1 MNTLEQIADLEKQY
15 LLQTYNRYPIAFSR
29 GKGVFLFDLEGKR
42 YLDFVSGLGVNA
54 LGHAHPRIV
63 KAIREQAAMLVHIS
77 NLYYHEYQGPLAEKL
92 CKLSGLNRAFF
103 SNSGT
108 EAIEGSIKLARLAGH
123 RAGGAAKSRLVAL
136 DGSYHGRTF
145 GALSLTG
152 QDKHRKGFEPLLEEV
167 TFVKQNDLASLRAA
181 ISDET
186 CAIVLEPV
194 FGEGGIYE
202 CSVEFLQECRALA
215 DRHRAALI
223 FDEIQCGL
231 GRTGTMFAFQS
242 FGVTP
247 DIVAIAKP
255 IAAGLPLGAF
265 IAKEEFASAISPG
278 QHGTTFGGGPL
289 ACRVALE
296 FLAIVEE
303 EKLLENVNKVGAYL
317 HQELNALADR
327 HHAALIFD
335 EIQCGLGRTG
345 TMFAFQS
352 FGVTPDI
359 VAIAKPIA
367 AGLPLGAF
375 LAKEEFASAISPG
388 QHGTTFGGGPLACR
402 VALEFLAI
410 VEEEKLLE
418 NVNKV
423 GAYLQQELKALAE
436 KSAAAREVRGRGFI
450 QGIELEI
457 PARPIVDAGLAEGVL
472 FNSTQD
478 TVVRFLPPFLLEEKH
493 VDKGIRVLKKLLGK
507 KRKKAA

>member
-1 MNTLEQIADLEKQY
+1 MEGLEVPKMSASVVSPAAPASSSRSFEQIAELERKY
-15 LLQTYNRYPIAFSR
+15 LLTTYNRYPVVLER
-29 GKGVFLFDLEGKR
+29 GKGVFLYDIEGKR

-63 KAIREQAAMLVHIS
+63 KTIRDQAARLLHVS
-77 NLYYHEYQGPLAEKL
+77 NLYYHEYQGPLAQKL
-92 CKLSGLNRAFF
+92 CALSGLDRAFF
-103 SNSGT
+103 QNSGT

-123 RAGGAAKSRLVAL
+123 RAGGEAKSKLVAL

-152 QDKHRKGFEPLLEEV
+152 QDKHRKGFEPLLEDV
-167 TFVKQNDLASLRAA
+167 TFVKQNDIEGLRMAVND
-181 ISDET
+181 ST
-186 CAIVLEPV
+186 CAIVLEPI

-202 CSVEFLQECRALA
+202 CTPEFLQECRSLA
-215 DRHRAALI
+215 DRHKAALI

-231 GRTGTMFAFQS
+231 GRTGTIFAFQS

-265 IAKEEFASAISPG
+265 IAKEEFASAIQPG

-296 FLAIVEE
+296 FLAILEE
-303 EKLLENVNKVGAYL
+303 EKLLDNVKKVGAYL
-317 HQELNALADR
+317 HE
-327 HHAALIFD
+327 
-335 EIQCGLGRTG
+335 
-345 TMFAFQS
+345 
-352 FGVTPDI
+352 
-359 VAIAKPIA
+359 
-367 AGLPLGAF
+367 
-375 LAKEEFASAISPG
+375 
-388 QHGTTFGGGPLACR
+388 
-402 VALEFLAI
+402 
-410 VEEEKLLE
+410 
-418 NVNKV
+418 
-423 GAYLQQELKALAE
+423 ELKALAE
-436 KSAAAREVRGRGFI
+436 KRGAGNQVRGRGFI
-450 QGIELEI
+450 QGIQLEI

-507 KRKKAA
+507 RCDSCCCQRDGLCRIAAVHPILACTCMRSDLLPQAFAT

>member
-1 MNTLEQIADLEKQY
+1 METLTQTPPARLENISALERQY
-15 LLQTYNRYPIAFSR
+15 LLPTYNRYPVVLAR
-29 GKGVFLFDLEGKR
+29 GKGVFLFDTEGKK
-42 YLDFVSGLGVNA
+42 YLDFVSGIGVNA

-63 KAIREQAAMLVHIS
+63 KAIRDQAAKLIHVS
-77 NLYYHEYQGPLAEKL
+77 NLYYHEYQAPLAEKL

-123 RAGGAAKSRLVAL
+123 RAGGDAKCRLVAL

-152 QDKHRKGFEPLLEEV
+152 QDKHRKGFEPLLGDV
-167 TFVKQNDLASLRAA
+167 TFVKQNDVEGLRAA
-181 ISDET
+181 VNDNT
-186 CAIVLEPV
+186 CAIVLEPI

-231 GRTGTMFAFQS
+231 GRTGTIFAFQT
-242 FGVTP
+242 FQVTP

-265 IAKEEFASAISPG
+265 IAKEEFATAISPG

-289 ACRVALE
+289 ACRIALE
-296 FLAIVEE
+296 FLSIVEE
-303 EKLLENVNKVGAYL
+303 EKLLENVN
-317 HQELNALADR
+317 R
-327 HHAALIFD
+327 
-335 EIQCGLGRTG
+335 
-345 TMFAFQS
+345 
-352 FGVTPDI
+352 
-359 VAIAKPIA
+359 
-367 AGLPLGAF
+367 
-375 LAKEEFASAISPG
+375 
-388 QHGTTFGGGPLACR
+388 
-402 VALEFLAI
+402 
-410 VEEEKLLE
+410 
-418 NVNKV
+418 V
-423 GAYLQQELKALAE
+423 GAYLQDKLKELVAKRSVAVG
-436 KSAAAREVRGRGFI
+436 VRGRGFI

-457 PARPIVDAGLAEGVL
+457 PARLMVDGGLAEGVL
-472 FNSTQD
+472 FNVTHD
-478 TVVRFLPPFLLEEKH
+478 TVVRFLPPYLLEEKH

-507 KRKKAA
+507 KKQAA

>member
-1 MNTLEQIADLEKQY
+1 METMTGLEQITALERQY
-15 LLQTYNRYPIAFSR
+15 LLQTYNRYPVVLAR
-29 GKGVFLFDLEGKR
+29 GKGVFLFDNEGRK
-42 YLDFVSGLGVNA
+42 YLDLVSGIGVNA

-63 KAIREQAAMLVHIS
+63 KAIRDQAAKLIHVS
-77 NLYYHEYQGPLAEKL
+77 NLYYHEYQGLLAEKL

-123 RAGGAAKSRLVAL
+123 RAGGDAKCRLVAL

-152 QDKHRKGFEPLLEEV
+152 QDKHRKGFEPLLGDV
-167 TFVKQNDLASLRAA
+167 TFVKQNDVEGLRAA
-181 ISDET
+181 VSDNT
-186 CAIVLEPV
+186 CAIVLEPI

-202 CSVEFLQECRALA
+202 CSVEFLRECRALA

-231 GRTGTMFAFQS
+231 GRTGTIFAFQS

-255 IAAGLPLGAF
+255 IAAGIPLGAF
-265 IAKEEFASAISPG
+265 IAKEEFATAIAPG

-296 FLAIVEE
+296 FL
-303 EKLLENVNKVGAYL
+303 
-317 HQELNALADR
+317 
-327 HHAALIFD
+327 
-335 EIQCGLGRTG
+335 
-345 TMFAFQS
+345 S
-352 FGVTPDI
+352 
-359 VAIAKPIA
+359 
-367 AGLPLGAF
+367 
-375 LAKEEFASAISPG
+375 
-388 QHGTTFGGGPLACR
+388 
-402 VALEFLAI
+402 I

-423 GAYLQQELKALAE
+423 GAYLQEKLNALVS
-436 KSAAAREVRGRGFI
+436 KRNAAIAVRGRGFI
-450 QGIELEI
+450 QGIQLEI
-457 PARPIVDAGLAEGVL
+457 PARPIVDAGLTEGVL

-493 VDKGIRVLKKLLGK
+493 VDKGVRVLKKLLGK
-507 KRKKAA
+507 KRALAA

>member
-1 MNTLEQIADLEKQY
+1 MEALMDTTVTAPTAPAATSSSTTLEQIAERERQF
-15 LLQTYNRYPIAFSR
+15 LLATYSRYPVVLSR
-29 GKGVFLFDLEGKR
+29 GKGVFLFDIDGKR

-63 KAIREQAAMLVHIS
+63 KAIRDQAAKLIHVS

-92 CKLSGLNRAFF
+92 CALAGGSSGEKFRAFF

-123 RAGGAAKSRLVAL
+123 RAGGEAKCRLVAL
-136 DGSYHGRTF
+136 EGSYHGRTF

-152 QDKHRKGFEPLLEEV
+152 QDKHRKGFEPLLEDV
-167 TFVKQNDLASLRAA
+167 TFVKQNDVEGLRAA
-181 ISDET
+181 INDNT
-186 CAIVLEPV
+186 CAIVLEPI
-194 FGEGGIYE
+194 FGEGGIFE
-202 CSVEFLQECRALA
+202 CSVEFLQECRTLA
-215 DRHRAALI
+215 DRHKVALI

-231 GRTGTMFAFQS
+231 GRTGTIFAFQS

-289 ACRVALE
+289 ACRIALE
-296 FLAIVEE
+296 FLSIVE
-303 EKLLENVNKVGAYL
+303 
-317 HQELNALADR
+317 D
-327 HHAALIFD
+327 
-335 EIQCGLGRTG
+335 
-345 TMFAFQS
+345 
-352 FGVTPDI
+352 
-359 VAIAKPIA
+359 
-367 AGLPLGAF
+367 
-375 LAKEEFASAISPG
+375 
-388 QHGTTFGGGPLACR
+388 
-402 VALEFLAI
+402 
-410 VEEEKLLE
+410 EKLLE

-423 GAYLQQELKALAE
+423 GAYLQHELKGLVE
-436 KSAAAREVRGRGFI
+436 KRAAATGVRGRGFI
-450 QGIELEI
+450 QGIQLEI

-478 TVVRFLPPFLLEEKH
+478 TVVRFLPPFLMEEKH
-493 VDKGIRVLKKLLGK
+493 IDKGIRVLSKLLGK
-507 KRKKAA
+507 KRKAA

>member
-1 MNTLEQIADLEKQY
+1 MSTSSLAPTAPTALSTLERIADLERNY
-15 LLQTYNRYPIAFSR
+15 LLQTYNRYPVVLAR
-29 GKGVFLFDLEGKR
+29 GKGVFLFDTDGKR

-63 KAIREQAAMLVHIS
+63 KTIRDQAAKLLHVS

-92 CKLSGLNRAFF
+92 CQLSGLNRAFF

-123 RAGGAAKSRLVAL
+123 RVGGDAKCRLVAL
-136 DGSYHGRTF
+136 EGSYHGRTF

-152 QDKHRKGFEPLLEEV
+152 QDKHRKGFEPMLEGV
-167 TFVKQNDLASLRAA
+167 TFVKQNDLETLRTAVN
-181 ISDET
+181 DNT
-186 CAIVLEPV
+186 CAIVLEPI

-202 CSVEFLQECRALA
+202 CTPEFLRECRALA
-215 DRHRAALI
+215 DRHKAALI

-231 GRTGTMFAFQS
+231 GRTGTLFAFQS

-296 FLAIVEE
+296 FLSILED
-303 EKLLENVNKVGAYL
+303 EKLLENVNRVGAYL
-317 HQELNALADR
+317 HQ
-327 HHAALIFD
+327 
-335 EIQCGLGRTG
+335 Q
-345 TMFAFQS
+345 
-352 FGVTPDI
+352 
-359 VAIAKPIA
+359 
-367 AGLPLGAF
+367 
-375 LAKEEFASAISPG
+375 
-388 QHGTTFGGGPLACR
+388 
-402 VALEFLAI
+402 LEA
-410 VEEEKLLE
+410 V
-418 NVNKV
+418 
-423 GAYLQQELKALAE
+423 AE
-436 KSAAAREVRGRGFI
+436 KSAAAIGVRGRGFI
-450 QGIELEI
+450 QGIQLKI

-507 KRKKAA
+507 KRKAAA

>member
-1 MNTLEQIADLEKQY
+1 MNTLEQIADLERQY

-63 KAIREQAAMLVHIS
+63 KAIREQAAKLVHIS

-92 CKLSGLNRAFF
+92 CKLSGFNRAFC
-103 SNSGT
+103 SNRGT

-167 TFVKQNDLASLRAA
+167 TFVKQNDLESLRAA

-215 DRHRAALI
+215 DRHHAALI

-231 GRTGTMFAFQS
+231 GRTGNIFAFQT

-255 IAAGLPLGAF
+255 IAAGIPLGAF
-265 IAKEEFASAISPG
+265 LATEDFASAISAG
-278 QHGTTFGGGPL
+278 QHGSTFGGGPL
-289 ACRVALE
+289 SCRVALE
-296 FLAIVEE
+296 YLAILEE
-303 EKLLENVNKVGAYL
+303 ENLLLHVSQVGAYL
-317 HQELNALADR
+317 E
-327 HHAALIFD
+327 
-335 EIQCGLGRTG
+335 
-345 TMFAFQS
+345 
-352 FGVTPDI
+352 
-359 VAIAKPIA
+359 
-367 AGLPLGAF
+367 
-375 LAKEEFASAISPG
+375 
-388 QHGTTFGGGPLACR
+388 
-402 VALEFLAI
+402 
-410 VEEEKLLE
+410 
-418 NVNKV
+418 
-423 GAYLQQELKALAE
+423 QELKALTE
-436 KSAAAREVRGRGFI
+436 RFSVAREVRGRGLI
-450 QGIELEI
+450 QGLQLDV
-457 PARPIVDAGLAEGVL
+457 PARPIVEQALAEGVL
-472 FNSTQD
+472 FNGTQD
-478 TVVRFLPPFLLEEKH
+478 TVLRFLPPFLLQEKH
-493 VDKGIRVLKKLLGK
+493 IDKGMRVLKKLL
-507 KRKKAA
+507 RKL

>member
-1 MNTLEQIADLEKQY
+1 MKTFEQIVELEKKY
-15 LLQTYNRYPIAFSR
+15 LLGTYNRYPIVLTR
-29 GKGVFLFDLEGKR
+29 GKGVFLYDLEDRR

-54 LGHAHPRIV
+54 LGHAHPRVV
-63 KAIREQAAMLVHIS
+63 KTIREQAGRLIHVS
-77 NLYYHEYQGPLAEKL
+77 NLYFHEYQGALAEKL
-92 CKLSGLNRAFF
+92 CTLSGLSRAFF

-123 RAGGAAKSRLVAL
+123 RAGGEGKSRLVAL
-136 DGSYHGRTF
+136 QGSYHGRTF

-152 QDKHRKGFEPLLEEV
+152 QEKHRKGFEPMLEEV
-167 TFVKQNDLASLRAA
+167 TFVVQNDLEGLRAA
-181 ISDET
+181 VSDNT
-186 CAIVLEPV
+186 CAIVLEPI

-202 CSVEFLQECRALA
+202 CSVEFLQECRAAA
-215 DRHRAALI
+215 DRHR
-223 FDEIQCGL
+223 
-231 GRTGTMFAFQS
+231 
-242 FGVTP
+242 
-247 DIVAIAKP
+247 
-255 IAAGLPLGAF
+255 
-265 IAKEEFASAISPG
+265 
-278 QHGTTFGGGPL
+278 
-289 ACRVALE
+289 
-296 FLAIVEE
+296 
-303 EKLLENVNKVGAYL
+303 
-317 HQELNALADR
+317 
-327 HHAALIFD
+327 AALIFD

-375 LAKEEFASAISPG
+375 LAKEEFANAISPG

-410 VEEEKLLE
+410 VEDEKLLE

-423 GAYLQQELKALAE
+423 GAYLQQELKTIVE
-436 KSAAAREVRGRGFI
+436 KSAAAKEVRGRGFI
-450 QGIELEI
+450 QGINLEI
-457 PARPIVDAGLAEGVL
+457 PARPIVDEALSEGVL

-493 VDKGIRVLKKLLGK
+493 VDKGIRVLKKLLR
-507 KRKKAA
+507 KRRKAAA

>member
-1 MNTLEQIADLEKQY
+1 MKTFEQIAELERRY
-15 LLQTYNRYPIAFSR
+15 LLGTYNRYPVALSR
-29 GKGVFLFDLEGKR
+29 GKGVFLYDIDDRR

-63 KAIREQAAMLVHIS
+63 KTIREQAAKLIHVS
-77 NLYYHEYQGPLAEKL
+77 NLYYHEYQGELAEKL
-92 CKLSGLNRAFF
+92 CTLAGAASGKTFRAFF

-108 EAIEGSIKLARLAGH
+108 EAIEGSTKLARLAGH
-123 RAGGAAKSRLVAL
+123 RAGGEAKCRLVAL
-136 DGSYHGRTF
+136 QGSYHGRTF

-152 QDKHRKGFEPLLEEV
+152 QEKHRKGFEPLLEEV
-167 TFVKQNDLASLRAA
+167 TFVAQNDVAALRAA
-181 ISDET
+181 VSDNT
-186 CAIVLEPV
+186 CAIVLEPI

-215 DRHRAALI
+215 DRH
-223 FDEIQCGL
+223 
-231 GRTGTMFAFQS
+231 
-242 FGVTP
+242 
-247 DIVAIAKP
+247 K
-255 IAAGLPLGAF
+255 
-265 IAKEEFASAISPG
+265 
-278 QHGTTFGGGPL
+278 
-289 ACRVALE
+289 
-296 FLAIVEE
+296 
-303 EKLLENVNKVGAYL
+303 
-317 HQELNALADR
+317 
-327 HHAALIFD
+327 AALIFD

-418 NVNKV
+418 NVNRV
-423 GAYLQQELKALAE
+423 GAYLQQELKSVVE
-436 KSAAAREVRGRGFI
+436 KSPAAIEVRGRGFI
-450 QGIELEI
+450 QGINLEI
-457 PARPIVDAGLAEGVL
+457 PARPIVDAALAEGVL

-493 VDKGIRVLKKLLGK
+493 VDKGIRVLKKLLKK
-507 KRKKAA
+507 KRAKAA